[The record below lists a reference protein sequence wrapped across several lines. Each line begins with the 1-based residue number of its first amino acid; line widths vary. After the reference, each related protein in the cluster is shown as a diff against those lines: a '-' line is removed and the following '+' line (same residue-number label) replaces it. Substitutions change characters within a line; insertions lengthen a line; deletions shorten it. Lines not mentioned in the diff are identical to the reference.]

1 MTASNQASSSNRL
14 SSPPWKALL
23 LLAVV
28 FLLGA
33 GCGIG
38 GSGLWIRAKMKAAI
52 SDPHNADGAF
62 LRRIDRV
69 EARLIRDLDLTT
81 EEQRVVAQ
89 EFERAAEQFK
99 TNRVE
104 YLNSL
109 QAFSTETKSRI
120 EQSLPPEKREAFRI
134 SIQKGAFW

>member
-1 MTASNQASSSNRL
+1 MTASNQVYSRNRI
-14 SSPPWKALL
+14 SFPWKALL
-23 LLAVV
+23 LLAVM

-38 GSGLWIRAKMKAAI
+38 GSGLWMRAKMKAAI
-52 SDPHNADGAF
+52 SDPLNADGAY

-69 EARLIRDLDLTT
+69 ETRLIRDLDLTA
-81 EEQRVVAQ
+81 EEKRVVAQ
-89 EFERAAEQFK
+89 EFDQAAEQFK

-104 YLNSL
+104 YLNRL
-109 QAFSTETKSRI
+109 QAFSAEIKSRI
-120 EQSLPPEKREAFRI
+120 EQSLPPEKRDAFRT